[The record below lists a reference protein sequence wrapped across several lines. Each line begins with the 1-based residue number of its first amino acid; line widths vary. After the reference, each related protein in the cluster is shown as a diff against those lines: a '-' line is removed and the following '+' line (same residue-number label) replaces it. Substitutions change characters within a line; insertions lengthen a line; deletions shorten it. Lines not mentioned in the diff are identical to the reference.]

1 MKNENRTKSALVFPG
16 MGPSPFAEVGKFM
29 LVNPF
34 ARKLV
39 AEADDTL
46 GYSLFDR
53 FREAEG
59 DYSVHAQVAFF
70 VNCLALAR
78 WAEAE
83 FGVEPAFV
91 TGPSFGGKA
100 TAVRSGALSFA
111 DGVRLTER
119 FAHCL
124 DAFFAEDYPQE
135 VATQSFARTSGA
147 ALEEILAELAGQ
159 DEWYDITCVVDEDF
173 RMLTLR
179 ASRLEWLQQRL
190 RTAGGLPLYVMR
202 PPMHSAAFA
211 ALRARAAVEV
221 MDGLKFQDPT
231 LAVISDQDGTLLTTG
246 EEIRDLLLD
255 CCVRAVAW
263 PTALTSLRD
272 RGVATL
278 YVAGQDALFGRVGA
292 ATKNFK
298 VIPAN
303 PRLAL
308 RPKKRPT
315 PAAA

>member
-1 MKNENRTKSALVFPG
+1 METEHRTKTALVFPG
-16 MGPSPFAEVGKFM
+16 MGPAPFAEVGKFM

-34 ARKLV
+34 ARKLL

-46 GYSLFDR
+46 GHSLFKS

-59 DYSVHAQVAFF
+59 DYSAPAQVAFF
-70 VNCLALAR
+70 VHCLALAR

-83 FGVEPAFV
+83 FGLTPAYV

-100 TAVRSGALSFA
+100 TAVHSGALSFA

-124 DAFFAEDYPQE
+124 DAFFADDYPHQ
-135 VATQSFARTSGA
+135 VATQSFARTPPA
-147 ALEEILAELAGQ
+147 RLQEILAELTDQ
-159 DEWYDITCVVDEDF
+159 DEWYDITCVVDDDF

-179 ASRLEWLQQRL
+179 ADRLDWLQARL
-190 RTAGGLPLYVMR
+190 RAAGGMPLYVMK

-211 ALRARAAVEV
+211 ALRTRAATEV
-221 MDGLKFQDPT
+221 MAGLTFHDPT
-231 LAVISDQDGTLLTTG
+231 LAVVSDQDGTLLTTG
-246 EEIRDLLLD
+246 DEIKNLLLD
-255 CCVRAVAW
+255 CCVRAVDW
-263 PTALTSLRD
+263 PTALTSLRE

-278 YVAGQDALFGRVGA
+278 LVAGQDALFGRVSA

-298 VIPAN
+298 IVPAN

-308 RPKKRPT
+308 RPRRRT
-315 PAAA
+315 AA